1 MHDLKSIDKI
11 NGEAFLQT
19 AEKLRSEGRH
29 VLVTYDGLHVTGF
42 ESFSDE
48 QEAFDKLNKAQD
60 AAGASEHF
68 KMLLPAGN
76 GEPAR
81 DVETRRTGD
90 DEIIAR
96 AEQPQLSAE
105 EESELDDA
113 VVARDKAQ
121 ELLNEAATGFA
132 LAQARCRVLASELK
146 KKMESRQLDI
156 RQLDLFN

>member
-1 MHDLKSIDKI
+1 MHDLKTIDKI
-11 NGEAFLQT
+11 NGGSFLT
-19 AEKLRSEGRH
+19 AAQKLRDEGRH

-76 GEPAR
+76 GEPAV
-81 DVETRRTGD
+81 DLD
-90 DEIIAR
+90 IDPNAPPD
-96 AEQPQLSAE
+96 APMPQLSAE

-113 VVARDKAQ
+113 VIARDKAQ

-146 KKMESRQLDI
+146 KKMEGRQASLP
-156 RQLDLFN
+156 LN